1 MARWE
6 GRGRFR
12 NGRPSSNVRVA
23 DETHSSGRRFELR
36 CLTDAANA
44 QAQSRAAPSL
54 KRHYWIMPRFDQ
66 QPAKRQYW
74 RGAARRHPER
84 GATIRTDQFGKNGLR
99 FFSWEAI
106 SPSARAAKLGQFG
119 NAARLVCR
127 GVSILQ
133 HVLHGPDLALV
144 RCRFKKCGLDALNHP
159 AGAVFAAASNPYWE
173 FPTIGRMGEVVI
185 PAPGRHVRN
194 AAQLAAHLR

>member
-66 QPAKRQYW
+66 QRQSANT
-74 RGAARRHPER
+74 GVV
-84 GATIRTDQFGKNGLR
+84 LR
-99 FFSWEAI
+99 AVI
-106 SPSARAAKLGQFG
+106 PSAEQRSEPISS
-119 NAARLVCR
+119 ARIAVCI
-127 GVSILQ
+127 GWSDKFFWLQ
-133 HVLHGPDLALV
+133 NWFC
-144 RCRFKKCGLDALNHP
+144 RCK
-159 AGAVFAAASNPYWE
+159 
-173 FPTIGRMGEVVI
+173 
-185 PAPGRHVRN
+185 
-194 AAQLAAHLR
+194 